1 MAGVARTRRR
11 SFRVA
16 PPRRTQVGVWVL
28 AVVFFGGL
36 LALAQ
41 AAEEPLDDPD
51 PAFQRPGFLDVGDLP
66 APAPDLRV
74 DMTVTGTPTV
84 VLFERSDRVARLCR
98 ALDDHTF
105 ASDARAVVVTPTEPT
120 GDSCADQT
128 VVVDAALADEF
139 GLRNPR
145 AGGPPVG
152 YAVVDRDGRIRY
164 RTLDPAVATLLDEI
178 DTIIGALP

>member
-1 MAGVARTRRR
+1 M
-11 SFRVA
+11 
-16 PPRRTQVGVWVL
+16 L
-28 AVVFFGGL
+28 AVAFFGGL

-51 PAFQRPGFLDVGDLP
+51 PAFQRPGFLDLGDLP
-66 APAPDLRV
+66 EPAPDLRA
-74 DMTVTGTPTV
+74 DIALTSTPTLA
-84 VLFERSDRVARLCR
+84 LFERADRASRLCR

-105 ASDARAVVVTPTEPT
+105 ARDARAVVITPTEPI
-120 GDSCADQT
+120 DACANQT
-128 VVVDAALADEF
+128 VVVDATLADEF

-145 AGGPPVG
+145 EGGPPVG

>member
-1 MAGVARTRRR
+1 M
-11 SFRVA
+11 
-16 PPRRTQVGVWVL
+16 

-84 VLFERSDRVARLCR
+84 VLFERSDRPACVSGNSPDKVGFCTDLQEKVPCSMS
-98 ALDDHTF
+98 HTLH
-105 ASDARAVVVTPTEPT
+105 SNVRKI
-120 GDSCADQT
+120 
-128 VVVDAALADEF
+128 
-139 GLRNPR
+139 
-145 AGGPPVG
+145 
-152 YAVVDRDGRIRY
+152 GRM
-164 RTLDPAVATLLDEI
+164 
-178 DTIIGALP
+178 

>member
-1 MAGVARTRRR
+1 M
-11 SFRVA
+11 
-16 PPRRTQVGVWVL
+16 L
-28 AVVFFGGL
+28 AVAFFGGL

-66 APAPDLRV
+66 EPAPELRS
-74 DMTVTGTPTV
+74 DIALTGMPTV
-84 VLFERSDRVARLCR
+84 VLFERADRVARLCR

-105 ASDARAVVVTPTEPT
+105 ASDARAVVITPTEPT